1 MPFFLTHIKPF
12 PRFPNKLIAGL
23 VNYELMMDWL
33 EERRQEGRPKK
44 EEIQLQQKVPIPDSP
59 MKQAKTIEQPARREA
74 QRERTN
80 EEDRAVSAL
89 SRALGRQKV
98 ELEKLSQVMRSKD
111 HYGNDQLSGQ
121 QVSASLRAVGL
132 TVERSAMTTWLRTAD
147 TIGKGIYSIP
157 GLLDILGNAVKRA
170 RGEDGRQNKER
181 GSREERSEG
190 LVAAPLTNNN
200 TREEDLS
207 WHRLLDLNSS
217 LPKVTLGTNI
227 FDGLTLFRC
236 MDEVRM
242 GDSSLETLLD
252 CEQQWNKAI
261 NSNKV
266 RLARYNHFLLNAIIL
281 CTFKIAS

>member
-1 MPFFLTHIKPF
+1 MTWSMAAITPF

-33 EERRQEGRPKK
+33 EERRQEGRPKR
-44 EEIQLQQKVPIPDSP
+44 EEIQLKQKVPLPDSP
-59 MKQAKTIEQPARREA
+59 TKQAKKVVQPSQREA
-74 QRERTN
+74 QRERTS

-157 GLLDILGNAVKRA
+157 ALLDILGSAVKRA

-181 GSREERSEG
+181 GNREERSES

-207 WHRLLDLNSS
+207 WQRLLDLNSS
-217 LPKVTLGTNI
+217 LPKVIRT
-227 FDGLTLFRC
+227 
-236 MDEVRM
+236 
-242 GDSSLETLLD
+242 
-252 CEQQWNKAI
+252 
-261 NSNKV
+261 
-266 RLARYNHFLLNAIIL
+266 
-281 CTFKIAS
+281 